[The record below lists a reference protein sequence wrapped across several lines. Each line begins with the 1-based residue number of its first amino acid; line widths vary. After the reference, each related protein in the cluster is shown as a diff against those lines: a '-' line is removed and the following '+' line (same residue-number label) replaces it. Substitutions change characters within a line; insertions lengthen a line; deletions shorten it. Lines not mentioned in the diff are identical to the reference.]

1 MYNSTTKAIIFIG
14 HSLDEIKAFPIE
26 ARREAGFQLDRVQKG
41 YSPSDWKPM
50 AVIGKGVREIRISEA
65 ASIYRVIYIAKFEEA
80 VYVLHAFQKKT
91 RTTSKQ
97 DTQIARRAYKKAQ
110 EGFKQ

>member
-1 MYNSTTKAIIFIG
+1 
-14 HSLDEIKAFPIE
+14 
-26 ARREAGFQLDRVQKG
+26 
-41 YSPSDWKPM
+41 M
-50 AVIGKGVREIRISEA
+50 AVIGKGVREIRVSEA
-65 ASIYRVIYIAKFEEA
+65 AGIYRVIYIAKFERA

-97 DTQIARRAYKKAQ
+97 DIQIARRAYKKAQ